1 MEWVTI
7 FFSRGSSQP
16 RDWTWVSC
24 IAAMTQNKYINWP
37 MSMSLYLVISTK
49 KTIRWSDVQWVGRRS
64 NLSRVVR
71 EGVHWMVRDHFYLR
85 WWPRNNSIYLTS
97 ILISK
102 CSDPVGLIFVMLYI
116 LISNR
121 IGEDTG
127 DPSVSSLNQLE
138 HPRLLGHDM
147 MYWEKLKTAKS
158 KPWVLVLISPKNGLR
173 DTK

>member
-1 MEWVTI
+1 M
-7 FFSRGSSQP
+7 
-16 RDWTWVSC
+16 
-24 IAAMTQNKYINWP
+24 
-37 MSMSLYLVISTK
+37 
-49 KTIRWSDVQWVGRRS
+49 
-64 NLSRVVR
+64 
-71 EGVHWMVRDHFYLR
+71 
-85 WWPRNNSIYLTS
+85 
-97 ILISK
+97 
-102 CSDPVGLIFVMLYI
+102 GLIFVMLYI